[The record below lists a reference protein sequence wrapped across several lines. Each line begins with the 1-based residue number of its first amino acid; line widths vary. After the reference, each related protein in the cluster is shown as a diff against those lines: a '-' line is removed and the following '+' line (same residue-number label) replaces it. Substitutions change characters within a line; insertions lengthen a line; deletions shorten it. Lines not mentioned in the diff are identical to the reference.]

1 MSSDTR
7 KTYNKISATK
17 FQIKVTSFN
26 YKNYALELWVQF
38 KNKTQHG
45 WLQVIYNTS
54 LENQVQHINSL
65 LLVIQNDAVSRSSQT
80 AVWNDNWFV
89 FLAHT

>member
-26 YKNYALELWVQF
+26 YKNYALEL
-38 KNKTQHG
+38 
-45 WLQVIYNTS
+45 
-54 LENQVQHINSL
+54 
-65 LLVIQNDAVSRSSQT
+65 
-80 AVWNDNWFV
+80 
-89 FLAHT
+89 